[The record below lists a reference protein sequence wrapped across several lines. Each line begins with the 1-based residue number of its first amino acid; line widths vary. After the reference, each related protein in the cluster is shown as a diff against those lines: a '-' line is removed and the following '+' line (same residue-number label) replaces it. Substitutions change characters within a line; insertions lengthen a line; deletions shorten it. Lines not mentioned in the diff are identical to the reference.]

1 MNVNDPHFWRKRE
14 KNEYCQWETFYI
26 TSPTSSNSNEIK
38 NFFFQLF
45 GVFWWGEGGLV
56 PGITKPVFLWWGLR
70 VKLGKVTWPHPS
82 PHSSILLMTSIP
94 YQGGETFPWHW
105 RYTAV
110 SSHSWCYVVD
120 ELAWR
125 WTAHLKVLYS
135 SPEHFP
141 SRIRAWWPLH
151 VESKLLDWFRN
162 RSLNS
167 TSLWTFP
174 KSHSV
179 PPTQVL
185 RTNSPT
191 YEMHFYLEAWV
202 SEERALVLFLMQKP
216 HLSFC
221 SVEHN

>member
-1 MNVNDPHFWRKRE
+1 M
-14 KNEYCQWETFYI
+14 
-26 TSPTSSNSNEIK
+26 
-38 NFFFQLF
+38 F
-45 GVFWWGEGGLV
+45 GDFWWGEGGLV
-56 PGITKPVFLWWGLR
+56 PGIVKPISLWWGHR

-82 PHSSILLMTSIP
+82 PHSSVLLMTSIH

-110 SSHSWCYVVD
+110 SSHSWCYAVD

-151 VESKLLDWFRN
+151 IENKLWDWFRN

-167 TSLWTFP
+167 TSLWTF
-174 KSHSV
+174 
-179 PPTQVL
+179 Q
-185 RTNSPT
+185 SPT
-191 YEMHFYLEAWV
+191 VYLPPRFW
-202 SEERALVLFLMQKP
+202 ERTVQPMKCISTLRHRFQRKALQSSFWYKTSPFLLFSWTQLSIISLHKTGACFNH
-216 HLSFC
+216 HLPGWPPSRR
-221 SVEHN
+221 